1 MRAVWAMA
9 AKDLRL
15 LLRDKAD
22 LFWIL
27 GFPIVLAFFFGSIGG
42 GGGKR
47 ATMPVAIVD
56 QDRSVLSGAIAE
68 RLRSSDALKARE
80 ASYDSARLLVRRGD
94 LVAYVA
100 LRPGTGQTFGFGGDS
115 TQGVEI
121 GIDPRRRAEREY
133 LRGLVTAALFQ
144 SMQGSFKAGGGG
156 QDQIRA
162 SLDRLRADPEITAE
176 DKAARER
183 FLLSLESFLTVL
195 DSTSLGG
202 APPAGG
208 AAGSAG
214 GDAIDGG
221 PGGPNLR
228 VVEVAEDDTGPRST
242 FEVTFPSSIAW
253 ALIGVC
259 MSFAT
264 SLVQERLTGT
274 FLRLRLAPVGR
285 ASILAGKG
293 VACFLTAIVAVT
305 IVLSIG
311 MLGFGVRVSNP
322 ALLAAAVAASAFCFT
337 GLMLAVSV
345 LGRTPASVS
354 GAGWALMLLLSMTGG
369 GMVPLIAMP
378 EWMQAVSDFSLV
390 KYAVISV
397 EGAVWRGFGWGEA
410 APALGVLIGGGLL
423 GAAIGIRVLRTDRG

>member
-1 MRAVWAMA
+1 MA

-47 ATMPVAIVD
+47 AVMPVAIVD
-56 QDRSVLSGAIAE
+56 QDRSVLSRSIAE

-94 LVAYVA
+94 LVGYVA
-100 LRPGTGQTFGFGGDS
+100 LRPGTGETFGFGGDS

-133 LRGLVTAALFQ
+133 LRGLVTAAIFQ
-144 SMQGSFKAGGGG
+144 SMQGSFGEGGGG
-156 QDQIRA
+156 RDQIRS
-162 SLDRLRADPEITAE
+162 SLDRLRSDPGVTAE

-183 FLLSLESFLTVL
+183 FLVSLETFLTAL
-195 DSTSLGG
+195 DSTRAGANPAAGG
-202 APPAGG
+202 SAGAGG
-208 AAGSAG
+208 AA
-214 GDAIDGG
+214 
-221 PGGPNLR
+221 GPNLR
-228 VVEVAEDDTGPRST
+228 VVEIAEDDTGPRST

-293 VACFLTAIVAVT
+293 LACFLTAIVAVT
-305 IVLSIG
+305 IVLTIG
-311 MLGFGVRVSNP
+311 IAGFGVRISDP
-322 ALLAAAVAASAFCFT
+322 LLLAAAIAASSFCFT

-390 KYAVISV
+390 KYAVVSV

-410 APALGVLIGGGLL
+410 APALGVLVGGGFL

>member
-27 GFPIVLAFFFGSIGG
+27 GFPIVLAFFFGSIGS

-47 ATMPVAIVD
+47 AVMPVAVVD
-56 QDRSVLSGAIAE
+56 QDRSVLSRSIAE
-68 RLRSSDALKARE
+68 RLRASDALKARE

-94 LVAYVA
+94 LVGYVA
-100 LRPGTGQTFGFGGDS
+100 LRPGTGETFGFGGDS

-133 LRGLVTAALFQ
+133 LRGLVTAAIFQ
-144 SMQGSFKAGGGG
+144 SMQGSFGERGGGR
-156 QDQIRA
+156 DQIRS
-162 SLDRLRADPEITAE
+162 SLDRLRSDPGMTAE
-176 DKAARER
+176 EKRTRER
-183 FLLSLESFLTVL
+183 FLVSLETFLTAL
-195 DSTSLGG
+195 DSTR
-202 APPAGG
+202 AGG
-208 AAGSAG
+208 DAEAGGSAG
-214 GDAIDGG
+214 GG
-221 PGGPNLR
+221 PSGPNLR
-228 VVEVAEDDTGPRST
+228 VVEVAEDDTGPRSA

-293 VACFLTAIVAVT
+293 AACFLTAIAAVT

-311 MLGFGVRVSNP
+311 IAGFGVRISDP
-322 ALLAAAVAASAFCFT
+322 LLLAAAVAASSFCFT
-337 GLMLAVSV
+337 GIMLAVSV

-390 KYAVISV
+390 KYAVVSV